1 MTMEYKKILLLI
13 FLLTLFGIDNVSGQ
27 RFSRRRRRP
36 QRRPRTQRVEQ
47 ERLSQRDTRLKNEV
61 EFKLTYD
68 FSIQAIPSKLKFI
81 APIPQTIPLR
91 QEISEIQYSPEPAR
105 LFEQNG
111 VKYAE
116 FAFTRPPSQL
126 RLQINV
132 KATLFRYDLATA
144 KKKQNEVE
152 PNAPDLRPFLKNEK
166 FIEKSHPQIK
176 KIAESIPD
184 ANQIKLVRQIYDYV
198 AHYMN
203 YVYST
208 QEAGALGAL
217 RKKEGACTDYC
228 DLFVALCRARD
239 IPARVVKG
247 YISESLDVPQHA
259 WAEVYLEKYGWVP
272 FDLTYGD
279 VEQSSIR
286 NERFENL
293 RPIYVYLTHT
303 RNDEVLDKAILMTG
317 YSVGDVQVNLSVE
330 FK

>member
-1 MTMEYKKILLLI
+1 M
-13 FLLTLFGIDNVSGQ
+13 LFCIDNAGGQ
-27 RFSRRRRRP
+27 RTYRRRRRP
-36 QRRPRTQRVEQ
+36 QRRQRTQRVQ
-47 ERLSQRDTRLKNEV
+47 RDRLSQRDTRLKNEV

-68 FSIQAIPSKLKFI
+68 LSIQAVPSQLKFI
-81 APIPQTIPLR
+81 APIPQTIPAR

-105 LFEQNG
+105 FFEQNG
-111 VKYAE
+111 VTYAE
-116 FAFTRPPSQL
+116 FAFTKPPNQL

-144 KKKQNEVE
+144 KKRQNEDE

-166 FIEKSHPQIK
+166 FIEKTDPEIQ
-176 KIAESIPD
+176 KIAESMPD
-184 ANQIKLVRQIYDYV
+184 VNQIELVRHIYDYTTN
-198 AHYMN
+198 YMN

-208 QEAGALGAL
+208 QEVGALGAL

-228 DLFVALCRARD
+228 DLFVALCRAKD
-239 IPARVVKG
+239 IPSRVVKG
-247 YISESLDVPQHA
+247 YISESLDTPKHA
-259 WAEVYLEKYGWVP
+259 WAEVHLEKYGWVP

-286 NERFENL
+286 SERFENL
-293 RPIYVYLTHT
+293 RPIYVYLTNI

>member
-1 MTMEYKKILLLI
+1 MKYKKTLLLI
-13 FLLTLFGIDNVSGQ
+13 FLLMLCGIDNASGQ
-27 RFSRRRRRP
+27 RTYRRRRQP
-36 QRRPRTQRVEQ
+36 QRRQRTQRVQ
-47 ERLSQRDTRLKNEV
+47 QDRLSQRDTRLKNEV

-68 FSIQAIPSKLKFI
+68 LSIQAIPSQLKFI
-81 APIPQTIPLR
+81 APIPQTIPAR
-91 QEISEIQYSPEPAR
+91 QKISDIQYSPEPAR

-126 RLQINV
+126 RLQIKV
-132 KATLFRYDLATA
+132 KATLFRYDLATV

-152 PNAPDLRPFLKNEK
+152 PNAPDLSPFLKNEK
-166 FIEKSHPQIK
+166 FIEKNNPQIK
-176 KIAESIPD
+176 EIAETIPD
-184 ANQIKLVRQIYDYV
+184 ANQIELVRQIYDYV
-198 AHYMN
+198 AHSMN
-203 YVYST
+203 YKYST
-208 QEAGALGAL
+208 HEAGALGAL

-228 DLFVALCRARD
+228 DLFVALCRAKN
-239 IPARVVKG
+239 IPSRIVKG
-247 YISESLDVPQHA
+247 YISESLDSPKHA

-293 RPIYVYLTHT
+293 RPIYVYLTNI

-317 YSVGDVQVNLSVE
+317 YSVGDVKVNLSVE